1 MLCNLS
7 ALWWTESGHSSPDVS
22 ALACLHMVLLEG
34 VTYVCC
40 GALALGHVISDLAL
54 GLETFC
60 SSSLVPAD
68 FWPSQEQCLTKADL
82 TDRKTTDNLL
92 HCPVPISQ
100 HHWLRNYPDLISP
113 SCWREKGSRAKHKW
127 PCCILFS
134 SVDWLCKYKF
144 MGGGA
149 SAEAVTVGFFS
160 HEFCKFAVSMFAY
173 FILRSLSQSTRKPNI
188 QGFN

>member
-68 FWPSQEQCLTKADL
+68 F
-82 TDRKTTDNLL
+82 
-92 HCPVPISQ
+92 
-100 HHWLRNYPDLISP
+100 
-113 SCWREKGSRAKHKW
+113 
-127 PCCILFS
+127 
-134 SVDWLCKYKF
+134 
-144 MGGGA
+144 
-149 SAEAVTVGFFS
+149 
-160 HEFCKFAVSMFAY
+160 
-173 FILRSLSQSTRKPNI
+173 
-188 QGFN
+188 